1 MSQVCSG
8 TSVLNHQKWSGQI
21 WIISQTDNIKNSIQK
36 VSGQVIE
43 PFALNEIVTEPTV
56 KTIDNLSYEICLDE
70 TIPGSIKKDNDLM
83 MSCPDRVC
91 AECGNDHS
99 FRGNFE
105 GVITSIDLIPEL
117 LYGQESPKAKEDG
130 HIDRDFGN

>member
-1 MSQVCSG
+1 VSQVCSG
-8 TSVLNHQKWSGQI
+8 RASVVNHQKWSRQI
-21 WIISQTDNIKNSIQK
+21 ESIAQINNIKNSIQK
-36 VSGQVIE
+36 VSGLVIE
-43 PFALNEIVTEPTV
+43 PFASSEIVAKPPVTSV
-56 KTIDNLSYEICLDE
+56 HNLSYQICLDD
-70 TIPGSIKKDNDLM
+70 TIPDSIKKDNDLI

-117 LYGQESPKAKEDG
+117 LYGQKSQKAKEVA
-130 HIDRDFGN
+130 

>member
-1 MSQVCSG
+1 MTSTSQVG
-8 TSVLNHQKWSGQI
+8 
-21 WIISQTDNIKNSIQK
+21 NIKNSIQ

-56 KTIDNLSYEICLDE
+56 KTIDSLSYEICLDE
-70 TIPGSIKKDNDLM
+70 TIPDSIKKDNDLVLDRI
-83 MSCPDRVC
+83 CPQ
-91 AECGNDHS
+91 CGNDHS

-117 LYGQESPKAKEDG
+117 LYGMKLKVKEV
-130 HIDRDFGN
+130 